1 MIRRLIALALL
12 VTSLPLAAAGLIIT
26 DAWIKDLPAA
36 VPMRAG
42 YMSITNSGAMERS
55 IVSLSS
61 ESFMHID
68 IHQSIEKDGMI
79 SMQPVHAFS
88 IPPGK
93 SMQLAPG
100 GFHLMMMNPL
110 QPLSL
115 GDQISVTLQFDDQST
130 QIIQMVVRK

>member
-1 MIRRLIALALL
+1 
-12 VTSLPLAAAGLIIT
+12 
-26 DAWIKDLPAA
+26 
-36 VPMRAG
+36 MRAG

-88 IPPGK
+88 ISPGK
-93 SMQLAPG
+93 SMQLVPG

>member
-1 MIRRLIALALL
+1 
-12 VTSLPLAAAGLIIT
+12 
-26 DAWIKDLPAA
+26 
-36 VPMRAG
+36 MRAG
-42 YMSITNSGAMERS
+42 YMSITNSGALERS

-79 SMQPVHAFS
+79 SMQPVHALS

-115 GDQISVTLQFDDQST
+115 GDRVSVTLQFDDQST
-130 QIIQMVVRK
+130 QTIQMVVRK